1 MFSIFTISVNLETEK
16 RGEKVKLL
24 VIIGS
29 TRVNRN
35 GQRVKA
41 WLQKTLTP
49 QDDTEYEIVDLRDVQ
64 LPFYDEPKSVGSLS
78 DDEFHHPE
86 GVKWG
91 KQVASADG
99 FIFVTPEYNH
109 GPPATI
115 KNAIDYA
122 WQGWNYKPMSII
134 SYSTGQIAGAR
145 AAEQLRLMALGV
157 KLLPLPAA
165 VHIAHITDKL
175 TKDGNVND
183 DAINTALNNLL
194 SEHRMIASKLK
205 ES

>member
-1 MFSIFTISVNLETEK
+1 M
-16 RGEKVKLL
+16 KLL

-29 TRVNRN
+29 TRINRN
-35 GQRVKA
+35 AERVKS
-41 WLQKTLTP
+41 WLSQQLVSDESTT
-49 QDDTEYEIVDLRDVQ
+49 YEIVDLRDMR
-64 LPFYDEPKSVGSLS
+64 LPFYDEIKSVGGL
-78 DDEFHHPE
+78 DYEEFNHPE
-86 GVKWG
+86 AAAWG
-91 KQVASADG
+91 RLVESADG

-122 WQGWNYKPMSII
+122 WRGWNYKPMSIV

-165 VHIAHITDKL
+165 VHIAHITDAIDENGIVSSDATTKALTSLTEELTSIAAKL
-175 TKDGNVND
+175 MD
-183 DAINTALNNLL
+183 
-194 SEHRMIASKLK
+194 R
-205 ES
+205 